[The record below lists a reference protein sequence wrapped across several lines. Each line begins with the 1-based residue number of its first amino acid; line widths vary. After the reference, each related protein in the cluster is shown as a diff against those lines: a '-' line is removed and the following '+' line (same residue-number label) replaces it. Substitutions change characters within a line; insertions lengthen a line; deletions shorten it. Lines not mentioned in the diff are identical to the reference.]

1 VVWDSRLTVPVRG
14 NLRLLLA
21 EGNEILNVS
30 APPRHIFFKHLARD
44 QCGIG
49 DMAYFLNLI
58 RVDEGCNAL
67 DDAKMDRL
75 KKG

>member
-1 VVWDSRLTVPVRG
+1 VFSST
-14 NLRLLLA
+14 LREINAALA
-21 EGNEILNVS
+21 TW
-30 APPRHIFFKHLARD
+30 HI
-44 QCGIG
+44 
-49 DMAYFLNLI
+49 FLNLI